1 MVTGLL
7 RAPPFDG
14 CCPVGVS
21 AIPRAS
27 SVVLHE
33 ARRLSSQ
40 CWFKLPEPGP
50 GQFIESLFKHSKIL
64 EDVDLNPMYT
74 TKSSMTSY

>member
-21 AIPRAS
+21 VIPRAS
-27 SVVLHE
+27 SVVLRE
-33 ARRLSSQ
+33 AASVGSNFQ
-40 CWFKLPEPGP
+40 SP
-50 GQFIESLFKHSKIL
+50 GQFIEPLFKHSKIL
-64 EDVDLNPMYT
+64 EDVDLNPMYP